1 MWKADYLPAQTK
13 IEHGLMG
20 NMRLRSPSNPV
31 TQLSMDEI
39 SRANKPITSEN
50 SSRKSN
56 SLGCAV
62 TILVLLVILL
72 LPLLWRQLVRQ
83 VYTGSIYTQASAPQ
97 VDAAIVFG
105 AAVYADGR
113 LSSVLRDRM
122 DTAID
127 LYTSGKVNR
136 ILVSGDNQAD
146 HYDEPGAMKAY
157 AVARGVPESA
167 VEPDQAGLRTYDTC
181 YRAREIFGIEQA
193 VLVTQ
198 TFHLPR
204 ALFTCR
210 GLGLSAIGV
219 SADQRPYRAARWYE
233 VREIAATLRAAWDV
247 VRREPPPLITQSPP
261 FTNDLPDNKEALRA
275 KRP

>member
-1 MWKADYLPAQTK
+1 M
-13 IEHGLMG
+13 E
-20 NMRLRSPSNPV
+20 
-31 TQLSMDEI
+31 EI

-50 SSRKSN
+50 SSRKRN
-56 SLGCAV
+56 SLGYAV

-83 VYTGSIYTQASAPQ
+83 VYTGSIYTQASAPH

-146 HYDEPGAMKAY
+146 HYDEPG
-157 AVARGVPESA
+157 P
-167 VEPDQAGLRTYDTC
+167 
-181 YRAREIFGIEQA
+181 
-193 VLVTQ
+193 
-198 TFHLPR
+198 
-204 ALFTCR
+204 
-210 GLGLSAIGV
+210 
-219 SADQRPYRAARWYE
+219 
-233 VREIAATLRAAWDV
+233 
-247 VRREPPPLITQSPP
+247 
-261 FTNDLPDNKEALRA
+261 
-275 KRP
+275 